1 MTKRLVL
8 CLTALV
14 LITGLIYAHGDPIM
28 GTITAVA
35 NDSLT
40 IKDKNDKSVVIM
52 FEKNTKFRM
61 NNKPA
66 SKADLKAGLRV
77 VIDAHMD
84 SKTKAYTA
92 EEVQIGATPAAAPKK

>member
-1 MTKRLVL
+1 MKRLL
-8 CLTALV
+8 LYWAALV
-14 LITGLIYAHGDPIM
+14 LITGLLYAHGDPIM
-28 GTITAVA
+28 GTVTAVT

-61 NNKPA
+61 NNKA
-66 SKADLKAGLRV
+66 ATRADLKTGLRV

-92 EEVQIGATPAAAPKK
+92 EEIQIGATPAAAPKK